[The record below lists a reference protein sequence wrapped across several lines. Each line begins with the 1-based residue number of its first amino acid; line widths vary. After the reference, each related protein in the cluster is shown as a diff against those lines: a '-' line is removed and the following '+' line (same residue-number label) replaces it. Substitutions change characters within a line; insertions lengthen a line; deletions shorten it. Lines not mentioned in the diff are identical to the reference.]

1 MEALAAPLGVL
12 IGLSLGAAGA
22 GGSILAVPLLV
33 YVVGLEAKEATST
46 SLAVVSAVSL
56 AAMTLH
62 WRQGRVMVRSGAV
75 FGLSGVGAS
84 VGGSY
89 LNRATDPRVLLL
101 AFAGLMVAAAW
112 GMIRS
117 GRARSAESFQG
128 ASAGGRRLPGS
139 AASWT
144 AASWTAASWT
154 KVALVAAGSLVGFV
168 TGFFGVGGGFLVVP
182 ALALILRYPIHQ
194 AVGTSLLVISINAAV
209 ALASRAGGP
218 MAPWHVMVAFT
229 AGALVGVAIGTR
241 IGATLQPQALSRAF
255 GTLVLGIAVYTFV
268 RTSLDF

>member
-144 AASWTAASWT
+144 AASWT

>member
-46 SLAVVSAVSL
+46 SLAVVGAVSL

-139 AASWT
+139 

-241 IGATLQPQALSRAF
+241 IGATLRPQALSRAF

>member
-139 AASWT
+139 AT
-144 AASWTAASWT
+144 SWTAASWT